1 MNDNA
6 DKIDDMTLGEWLRRL
21 NLDYTASQFSA
32 LKINEL
38 KHLKDFGDE
47 KQLDEN
53 KFVFKIPLH
62 KKRFISMVNGRKED
76 QQTMLDFKLISVNT
90 GR

>member
-1 MNDNA
+1 MNDNV
-6 DKIDDMTLGEWLRRL
+6 DKIDDMSLGEWLRRL

-38 KHLKDFGDE
+38 KHLKDFGEE

-53 KFVFKIPLH
+53 KFEFKIELH
-62 KKRFISMVNGRKED
+62 KKRFIAMVNGKKED
-76 QQTMLDFKLISVNT
+76 EQTKVDFKLISINT